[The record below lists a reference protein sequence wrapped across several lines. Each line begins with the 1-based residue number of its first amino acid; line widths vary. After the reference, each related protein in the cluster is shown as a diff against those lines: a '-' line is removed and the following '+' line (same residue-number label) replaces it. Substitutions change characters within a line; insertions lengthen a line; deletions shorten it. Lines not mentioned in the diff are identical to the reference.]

1 MIVLDDDAT
10 DEREQFGSVEDR
22 GLVENS
28 PWDALGATAAYSC
41 LSRLED
47 SVAGALAKS
56 AGLVMMRCG
65 NGPHPRLLSEG
76 EGRNAA
82 FSMLRWEQ
90 RSPRRCLGEDRR
102 GEFGSLRESLAK
114 TRGV

>member
-1 MIVLDDDAT
+1 MTTRPMRASNLAWLRSRT
-10 DEREQFGSVEDR
+10 DRKQSLG
-22 GLVENS
+22 
-28 PWDALGATAAYSC
+28 DALGTTAAYSC

-65 NGPHPRLLSEG
+65 NGPHPRLLPEG

-82 FSMLRWEQ
+82 FFMLHWEQ